1 MENSNIG
8 RGQASSVNLPE
19 NQTCALSGT
28 GAHSAGRIQG
38 RPFDIR
44 VTVRR
49 GWEIAGMFAKTS
61 PPQTFVSN
69 IAQGLR
75 LSGTGHSNPRMPNA
89 PIGETLERIA
99 EFSLHIARIL
109 SLFIPYVPILDWTSG
124 LPKMEG
130 SISLSATVA
139 INGMVSWRLAWERH
153 GRTRIGIQWLLSAIS
168 TITMPGPRIEIS
180 RMRWR

>member
-38 RPFDIR
+38 RPL
-44 VTVRR
+44 TSGSPCAGR

-99 EFSLHIARIL
+99 EFSCISPA
-109 SLFIPYVPILDWTSG
+109 SCPCLFRMPILDWTSG

-153 GRTRIGIQWLLSAIS
+153 GRTRIGINGFCPPSL
-168 TITMPGPRIEIS
+168 R
-180 RMRWR
+180 